1 MRFCIE
7 VASVNYREGAVVGFD
22 ELRHANIL
30 WQSSFKLAAELTAIA
45 GKFEAKRSAEDNAV
59 RLNTGSK
66 GCEAEKNAFGNVC
79 PSFATGDFRDA
90 FAVFGVDGRGGGE
103 ILPFALFA
111 EVSIAVVARLK
122 ILVFF

>member
-7 VASVNYREGAVVGFD
+7 VASVNYREGAVAGFD
-22 ELRHANIL
+22 ELWHANIFRKAR
-30 WQSSFKLAAELTAIA
+30 FKLAAELTAIA
-45 GKFEAKRSAEDNAV
+45 GKLEAKRAAEDNAV
-59 RLNTGSK
+59 RLNTGGK
-66 GCEAEKNAFGNVC
+66 GSETEENAFGNVC

-111 EVSIAVVARLK
+111 VVSIAVVARLK